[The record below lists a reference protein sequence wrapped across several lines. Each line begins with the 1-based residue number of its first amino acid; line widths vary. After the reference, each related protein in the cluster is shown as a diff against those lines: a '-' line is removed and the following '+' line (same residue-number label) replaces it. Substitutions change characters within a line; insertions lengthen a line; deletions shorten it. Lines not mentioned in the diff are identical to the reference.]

1 MTAAIRVVSADL
13 VYVEQLI
20 AIVPCASQH
29 RINGIWKIVIP
40 PTRRSPLGDVC
51 MLAFLR
57 SLAGE
62 A

>member
-1 MTAAIRVVSADL
+1 MTVAIRVVSAGL

-20 AIVPCASQH
+20 AIVPCEYQH
-29 RINGIWKIVIP
+29 RINGTWKIVIS